1 MRAFLRRVSSSA
13 PGDPPRCSVK
23 SFTQKPGYFYA
34 PFPYG
39 VESIIHTHQ
48 LLQAG
53 TIPPV
58 VSGVSAEPSR
68 LDREEAAQV
77 WAALAYELSG
87 QHLMRLS
94 KDGGKNYPTGHER
107 TLTKALPSVP
117 AAVRIVGGNGLVR
130 TLCLDLDVSRG
141 GQEQVDADYAAIK
154 RLLGR
159 YGGRWVE
166 DRSPSGGRHIYIPF
180 IDHLVFT
187 NARHLVEALARRFPS
202 LDPAPHQSAE
212 TGCIRPPGSPWK
224 RGGYQT
230 LTMKLSD
237 AYDVAKRKNGY
248 SVRQGLEEDLA
259 EELAA
264 VTQHRQPSLTLVE
277 DVEYL
282 VRPGTTKR
290 ALPADKQS
298 MARSGTYD
306 SARYASPSEA
316 RQAVMASAVA
326 CGWELTDV
334 MRHMQQNSWPG
345 MVAFYAKYRPLSKA
359 KELRSDWRE
368 AVRYVS
374 EQRKKASTLTLGN
387 DNDRKSDTSR
397 LSTQG
402 GEGTVLTEHQFLRG
416 WRTVL
421 GRYEQTFLGS
431 RRGLGYRMLLRAL
444 GEGASKSGSRFIEF
458 GTRSLS
464 LGTGTHPSTV
474 ARQLRELAGL
484 PGSMV
489 RLAQEAKGTH
499 GDLYELVIPPS
510 YQGTQDAP
518 KWAKGKIHALRP
530 VFYELG
536 IPAAFVY
543 EAIEQSDGRWR
554 SAELARQTGLSP
566 SSVNIALE
574 TMSAWNMIERRCGRW
589 TIVRSTSLRTLAEY
603 FGVLEHI
610 AGCLVRHRQERANW
624 REWLAKRGFY
634 GSVIVSPDDDY
645 PFWDWD
651 GPPEQDVTVSD
662 LLRWQGGAV
671 A

>member
-1 MRAFLRRVSSSA
+1 MRDEELHTEAGHLHVLI
-13 PGDPPRCSVK
+13 
-23 SFTQKPGYFYA
+23 
-34 PFPYG
+34 PYG
-39 VESIIHTHQ
+39 VESIIHAHQ
-48 LLQAG
+48 LLQAE
-53 TIPPV
+53 TIPPTAT
-58 VSGVSAEPSR
+58 GVSVASSR
-68 LDREEAAQV
+68 PDREEATQA
-77 WAALAYELSG
+77 WEALAPLLAG
-87 QHLMRLS
+87 QARMRLS
-94 KDGGKNYPTGHER
+94 KDGGKNYPTGNER
-107 TLTKALPSVP
+107 SLTKALPSVP
-117 AAVRIVGGNGLVR
+117 AAVQIVGAEGLVR
-130 TLCLDLDVSRG
+130 TLCLDLDAGRG
-141 GQEQVDADYAAIK
+141 GQGQVDVDYGAVK

-180 IDHLVFT
+180 IDQLVFT
-187 NARHLVEALARRFPS
+187 DARHLVEALARRFPS

-264 VTQHRQPSLTLVE
+264 VTQHRRPSLTLVE

-282 VRPGTTKR
+282 VRPGTKR

-345 MVAFYAKYRPLSKA
+345 MVAFYAKYRPRSRA

-374 EQRKKASTLTLGN
+374 EQRKKASTITVGN
-387 DNDRKSDTSR
+387 DNDCKSDTSQ
-397 LSTQG
+397 LNTQG
-402 GEGTVLTEHQFLRG
+402 GEGTVLTEHQFVRG

-444 GEGASKSGSRFIEF
+444 GEGASKAGSRFIEF

-484 PGSMV
+484 PGSMI

-499 GDLYELVIPPS
+499 GDLYELVIPSS

-518 KWAKGKIHALRP
+518 RWAKGKIHALRP

-543 EAIEQSDGRWR
+543 EAIEQNDGSWR
-554 SAELARQTGLSP
+554 SADLARQTGLSP

-574 TMSAWNMIERRCGRW
+574 TMSAWNMIERHDGRW
-589 TIVRSTSLRTLAEY
+589 TIVRATSLRTLAEY
-603 FGVLEHI
+603 FGVVQQI
-610 AGCLVRHRQERANW
+610 TDRLVRHRRERANW
-624 REWLAKRGFY
+624 RDWLAKRAFY
-634 GSVIVSPDDDY
+634 GSVIASPDDDY

-651 GPPEQDVTVSD
+651 GPPDRETTVPD
-662 LLRWQGGAV
+662 LIRWPGGSAV